1 MILWPGPSTRAE
13 PYGLPLGPHGAY
25 RSKASSSRNLT
36 STPGSTTP
44 APIG

>member
-1 MILWPGPSTRAE
+1 VSETLLFE
-13 PYGLPLGPHGAY
+13 AY
-25 RSKASSSRNLT
+25 RWMREHNPLAQSLYQSKASSSRNLT